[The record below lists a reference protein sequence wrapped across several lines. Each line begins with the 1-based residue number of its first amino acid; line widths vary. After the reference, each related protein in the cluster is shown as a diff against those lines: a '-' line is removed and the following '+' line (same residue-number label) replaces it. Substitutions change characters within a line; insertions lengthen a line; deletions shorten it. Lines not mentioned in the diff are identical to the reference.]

1 MYEDGKVTKT
11 TPVSVALLYHQMS
24 AIFKDTLNILLIAK
38 VCIHRIMYWKL
49 NQQNPMFMHSATY
62 MLGKSFSVSEQNRF
76 VTKCKHV

>member
-38 VCIHRIMYWKL
+38 VCIHR
-49 NQQNPMFMHSATY
+49 QNDVLETESAKPNVY
-62 MLGKSFSVSEQNRF
+62 AFRYVYVGKIFF
-76 VTKCKHV
+76 CF